1 MRKSNRNIQIVAYV
15 VLTILSLICILPFIL
30 MIMSSF
36 SAESDII
43 KFGYTFFP
51 RRFSLDAYNYLWQQS
66 DTIFRAYGITV
77 VITAVGTFLSL
88 SMTILMAYP
97 LARRDFPWRKPLTF
111 VVFFTLLFNGGLVPT
126 YLMYTMYLGMKNTLM
141 ALLIPNLL
149 MSGFNVLIA
158 RTFFMTN
165 IPFSII
171 ESASIDGAGEFRIFF
186 SIIMP
191 ISMPILA
198 TIGLFSG
205 VGYWNDWYNGLIYLT
220 NSNLYNIQNVLNNM
234 LMDIQFLQQNSQVA
248 SNMTTE
254 LPATTVKMA
263 IAVIGALPIL
273 IIYPF
278 FQKYFVKGITIG
290 AVKG

>member
-149 MSGFNVLIA
+149 MNGFNVLIA

>member
-1 MRKSNRNIQIVAYV
+1 MNKSNRSIQSVAYV
-15 VLTILSLICILPFIL
+15 VLTILSLVCFLPFLL

-36 SAESDII
+36 TAENDIV
-43 KFGYTFFP
+43 KYGYTFIP
-51 RRFSLDAYNYLWQQS
+51 RHFSLGAYNYLGMQS
-66 DTIFRAYGITV
+66 ETIFKAYGITV
-77 VITAVGTFLSL
+77 LITLIGTFLSL
-88 SMTILMAYP
+88 AMTMLMAYP

-111 VVFFTLLFNGGLVPT
+111 IVFFSLLFNGGLVPT
-126 YLMYTMYLGMKNTLM
+126 YLLYTMYFGMKNTLL
-141 ALLIPNLL
+141 ALLVPNLL
-149 MSGFNVLIA
+149 MNGFNVLIA

-186 SIIMP
+186 SIILP

-198 TIGLFSG
+198 TIGLFAG

-248 SNMTTE
+248 SNTTTE